1 MYIFYWLSDVTLFL
15 CKCDAYPVK
24 CDAFPVKYVTLSGEP
39 LALRILNYL
48 KLSH

>member
-1 MYIFYWLSDVTLFL
+1 MLRLSGKIEA
-15 CKCDAYPVK
+15 CRVK
-24 CDAFPVKYVTLSGEP
+24 CDAFPVKYVTPSGEP